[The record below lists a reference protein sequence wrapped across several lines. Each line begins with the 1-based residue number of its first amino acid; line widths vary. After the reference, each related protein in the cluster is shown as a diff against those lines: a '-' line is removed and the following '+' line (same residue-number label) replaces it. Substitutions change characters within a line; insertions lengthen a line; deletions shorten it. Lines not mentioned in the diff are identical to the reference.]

1 MLPAEEV
8 TFDRQAEQLR
18 GYLHGGGWRPMRDFF
33 MAQPSRL
40 ALAVS
45 LVALLELIRL
55 GEVEADEEAGGIV
68 LRMRL

>member
-1 MLPAEEV
+1 
-8 TFDRQAEQLR
+8 
-18 GYLHGGGWRPMRDFF
+18 MRDFF